1 MRTSVIVAA
10 ALLLLAAASCSWMG
24 HVMQIAESVR
34 AFIGTIDEQ
43 SVMLCE
49 AGWLPPKVCDYWDEL
64 RIKALE
70 RWSEYKA
77 KVIDYLIRLLTGALT
92 VPSAERPAVM
102 VTIDHE
108 AIYAAAQRAADEGY
122 LTVRELAAIEEALPR
137 PR

>member
-1 MRTSVIVAA
+1 MRTSVILAA

-34 AFIGTIDEQ
+34 ALIGTIDEQ

-49 AGWLPPKVCDYWDEL
+49 AGWLPPKVCDYWDKL
-64 RIKALE
+64 RIQALDK
-70 RWSEYKA
+70 WSEYKA
-77 KVIDYLIRLLTGALT
+77 EVIDYLIRLLTGALT

-108 AIYAAAQRAADEGY
+108 AIYAAAKRAADEGY